1 MLTLYVRL
9 CLCLSL
15 SPSLFID
22 FGRSNNV
29 VAQRV
34 HSFRPHTHTHTLRH
48 AQRTV
53 TLFLIHSSGRHT
65 ASIARTNKSSGLLRT
80 TLLCSVC
87 VSALF
92 PLVPGPAAVHYSSV
106 SLGLSPCS
114 DFSCHIFRARQGAT
128 AERGMT
134 KIINN
139 LQRKRHVAT
148 CRWQR
153 ILTVPHADQRNPLY
167 HVHSIHTAS
176 THCSQWTH
184 RYQSD
189 CQRESHRLSVKLLL
203 RSSCSSRGKKED
215 TVPIKLCVC
224 KEVKGP

>member
-1 MLTLYVRL
+1 ML
-9 CLCLSL
+9 
-15 SPSLFID
+15 P
-22 FGRSNNV
+22 NV
-29 VAQRV
+29 CTA
-34 HSFRPHTHTHTLRH
+34 PGHTHTHTLRH

-80 TLLCSVC
+80 ALLCLC
-87 VSALF
+87 LSALF
-92 PLVPGPAAVHYSSV
+92 PLAPGPAAVHYSSV

-167 HVHSIHTAS
+167 HVHSIYTVHNGHIDINPIAS
-176 THCSQWTH
+176 
-184 RYQSD
+184 
-189 CQRESHRLSVKLLL
+189 ESLI
-203 RSSCSSRGKKED
+203 D
-215 TVPIKLCVC
+215 
-224 KEVKGP
+224 